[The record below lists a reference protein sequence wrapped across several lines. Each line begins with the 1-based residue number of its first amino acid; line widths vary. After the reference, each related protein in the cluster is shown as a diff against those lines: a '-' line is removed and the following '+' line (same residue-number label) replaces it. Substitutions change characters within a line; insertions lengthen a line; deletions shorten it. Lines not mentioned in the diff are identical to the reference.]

1 MPIRLANQTDTK
13 RLSDIYVASRQ
24 AHFHW
29 HTEPF
34 SHEDFEKDTAEDIVY
49 VLEENGVIIGFSA
62 LYVQDS
68 FIHCLFID
76 PDYQHKGAGSILL
89 CHATTL
95 LPHPVTLKCVSENK
109 HALAFYARHH
119 FEKVHEEGP
128 SNERYWLLALDEK
141 KGPL

>member
-13 RLSDIYVASRQ
+13 RLSDIYAAARQ

-29 HTEPF
+29 HTTPF
-34 SHEDFEKDTAEDIVY
+34 SYEDFEKDTAEDIVY
-49 VLEENGVIIGFSA
+49 VLEENDVIIGFSA
-62 LYVQDS
+62 LYIQDS

-76 PDYQHKGAGSILL
+76 PAYQHKGAGSTLL
-89 CHATTL
+89 HHATTL

-119 FEKVHEEGP
+119 FKKIREEGP
-128 SNERYWLLALDEK
+128 SYERYWLLSLDEK

>member
-34 SHEDFEKDTAEDIVY
+34 SYEDFEKDTAEDIVY

-76 PDYQHKGAGSILL
+76 PDYQHKGTGSILL
-89 CHATTL
+89 RHATTL

-109 HALAFYARHH
+109 HALAFYH
-119 FEKVHEEGP
+119 FFAEYP
-128 SNERYWLLALDEK
+128 SLKERSE
-141 KGPL
+141 